1 MPLTEWSGRVAFERR
16 WGAVGGVVLFFLVGA
31 AISFVVAGDLLNR
44 GGLQRD
50 EVLGIAGA
58 AAIGVILLIL
68 GCVMPVLH
76 ALTFFSETGVSQ
88 RGILRTKRI
97 LWQDVIAADTRIV
110 LRSDKER
117 IAVNVRYF
125 RDPEAVLRFV
135 RDHLPTSIVRQ

>member
-1 MPLTEWSGRVAFERR
+1 M
-16 WGAVGGVVLFFLVGA
+16 LFFLVGA